1 MSYPGSSAKG
11 QDPGEREE
19 RTPITHSSKTE
30 VRKKICS
37 TWHDQHDLFLWGI
50 EVKREENLSQ
60 AHNNRKL
67 GRERPLGLN
76 TLEANYILC
85 MHFHLPFKIP
95 GTSFHPLLPIGICSP
110 LIICHLEKLCLNS
123 LCIWPLPSVY
133 LGYLNRVL
141 GLRTASHV
149 STKSFP
155 SQEKKIFQY
164 PTCPESIY
172 ETNPTLQGLIEINIC
187 FYLRSLPL

>member
-1 MSYPGSSAKG
+1 
-11 QDPGEREE
+11 
-19 RTPITHSSKTE
+19 
-30 VRKKICS
+30 
-37 TWHDQHDLFLWGI
+37 
-50 EVKREENLSQ
+50 
-60 AHNNRKL
+60 
-67 GRERPLGLN
+67 
-76 TLEANYILC
+76 

-141 GLRTASHV
+141 GLRTASHA

-172 ETNPTLQGLIEINIC
+172 ETNPTLQVLIEINMC
-187 FYLRSLPL
+187 FYLHSIPLWYTHIYILPSLTICKWEFWSVWSNQYKYNNNININHNALNQIKHGSYHHLKCVQNQAF